1 MNFYVFYQIIFRELF
16 NASYMSIWTE
26 MTSDEQREM
35 SQAMLKALQSHI
47 PEVVQTVLNL
57 SEFMDHSEKVGNS
70 LLFQRQ
76 LGGIEVWIIEILT
89 YIYIW

>member
-1 MNFYVFYQIIFRELF
+1 
-16 NASYMSIWTE
+16 MSIWTE

-57 SEFMDHSEKVGNS
+57 AEFMDHSEKVCNS
-70 LLFQRQ
+70 LLFQ
-76 LGGIEVWIIEILT
+76 G
-89 YIYIW
+89 